1 MRYDTEHK
9 ARTRNAILVEA
20 ASAIRERGPEG
31 VGVAE
36 IMSATGLTHGGFY
49 AHFKSKDELVACAIT
64 QMFDETRARFAKR
77 TGDLPPADALTKYV
91 DMYLSRAHRDQR
103 SEGCALATLAGDL
116 PRMPAQARQRFTE
129 GVEQLAAGF
138 AHHLKKLGARNAE
151 ALAWSVLSEMAG
163 ALALARAISD
173 ITRSDQLLR
182 SAREMV
188 KSRLPLTQNQ

>member
-91 DMYLSRAHRDQR
+91 DRYLSRAHRDQR

-116 PRMPAQARQRFTE
+116 PRAGPEVAQR
-129 GVEQLAAGF
+129 
-138 AHHLKKLGARNAE
+138 LG
-151 ALAWSVLSEMAG
+151 
-163 ALALARAISD
+163 
-173 ITRSDQLLR
+173 
-182 SAREMV
+182 
-188 KSRLPLTQNQ
+188 